1 MPKKITFDINIRR
14 GVISD
19 LETITGFNAA
29 MAQETESKTLDLD
42 CLRSGV
48 SAVLSDEGLGFYL
61 VAEIEDQIVGQL
73 MVTTEWSDWRNAHFW
88 WIQSVYVDPGFRRQG
103 VYRSLDRQVKD
114 EALNLPGVCGL
125 RLYVDRD
132 NRVAQAVYA
141 RLEMQHSN
149 YDMYEIDFNE
159 IHCQREMDKS

>member
-1 MPKKITFDINIRR
+1 MPNKIASDINVRR
-14 GVISD
+14 GVTSD

-29 MAQETESKTLDLD
+29 MAQETEGKTLDLD

-61 VAEIEDQIVGQL
+61 VAEIAGQVVGQL

-88 WIQSVYVDPGFRRQG
+88 WIQSVYVEPGFRRQG
-103 VYRSLDRQVKD
+103 VYRSLDQQVKD

-132 NRVAQAVYA
+132 NHVAQAVYA
-141 RLEMQHSN
+141 GLEMQHSN
-149 YDMYEIDFNE
+149 YDMYEVDFNE
-159 IHCQREMDKS
+159 THYPQKNG

>member
-1 MPKKITFDINIRR
+1 MPNKIASDINVRR
-14 GVISD
+14 GVTSD

-29 MAQETESKTLDLD
+29 MAQETEGKTLDLD

-61 VAEIEDQIVGQL
+61 VAEIAGQVVGQL

-88 WIQSVYVDPGFRRQG
+88 WIQSVYVEPGFRRQG
-103 VYRSLDRQVKD
+103 VYRSLDRRVKD

-132 NRVAQAVYA
+132 NHVAQAVYA
-141 RLEMQHSN
+141 GLEMQHSN

-159 IHCQREMDKS
+159 THYERKNG